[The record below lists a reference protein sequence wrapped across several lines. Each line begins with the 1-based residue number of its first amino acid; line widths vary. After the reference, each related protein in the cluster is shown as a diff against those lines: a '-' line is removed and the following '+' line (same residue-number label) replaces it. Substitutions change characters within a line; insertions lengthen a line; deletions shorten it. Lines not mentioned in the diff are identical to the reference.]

1 LQIVA
6 RFFQRYASTNS
17 IHEEQEEAMTNNKR
31 MLNSESLQPDES
43 SIDPILANHG
53 DPYAPPELVE
63 PMRPND
69 NSEEPARA
77 TDTSGVL
84 QDETYGNEQAQR
96 MRDAEKGRQ
105 SAEWIGT
112 DPG

>member
-1 LQIVA
+1 
-6 RFFQRYASTNS
+6 
-17 IHEEQEEAMTNNKR
+17 MTNNKH

-43 SIDPILANHG
+43 SIDPVLANHG
-53 DPYAPPELVE
+53 DPYAPPEVVE

-69 NSEEPARA
+69 NSDEPARA
-77 TDTSGVL
+77 ADRSGVL
-84 QDETYGNEQAQR
+84 QDETYGHEQAQR
-96 MRDAEKGRQ
+96 MKDADQGRQ

>member
-1 LQIVA
+1 
-6 RFFQRYASTNS
+6 
-17 IHEEQEEAMTNNKR
+17 MTNNKW
-31 MLNSESLQPDES
+31 MLNSESLQTDES

-63 PMRPND
+63 PMTPND

-96 MRDAEKGRQ
+96 MKDADQGRP

>member
-1 LQIVA
+1 MP
-6 RFFQRYASTNS
+6 NS
-17 IHEEQEEAMTNNKR
+17 NLH
-31 MLNSESLQPDES
+31 SESMQPDES

-63 PMRPND
+63 PMTPND
-69 NSEEPARA
+69 NSEAPARA
-77 TDTSGVL
+77 ADTSGVI

-96 MRDAEKGRQ
+96 QRDADEGRQ

>member
-1 LQIVA
+1 
-6 RFFQRYASTNS
+6 
-17 IHEEQEEAMTNNKR
+17 MT
-31 MLNSESLQPDES
+31 
-43 SIDPILANHG
+43 
-53 DPYAPPELVE
+53 
-63 PMRPND
+63 PND

-77 TDTSGVL
+77 ADTSGAI

-96 MRDAEKGRQ
+96 QKDADKGRQ